1 MGIMTLMVMNT
12 RRAALL
18 EFREAPQK
26 LSIADELVWLK
37 IVHLRGGPGFAEKM
51 AGIGIRWGQTLRI
64 LPIADYRGVHF
75 ETYYGSQGVISLRQ
89 AHRVYVSPLCGI
101 PH

>member
-1 MGIMTLMVMNT
+1 MVMNT

-18 EFREAPQK
+18 DFREAPQK
-26 LSIADELVWLK
+26 LSV
-37 IVHLRGGPGFAEKM
+37 
-51 AGIGIRWGQTLRI
+51 
-64 LPIADYRGVHF
+64 ADYRGVHF

-89 AHRVYVSPLCGI
+89 AHRVYVSPLSGI